1 MRETA
6 AEQTFTPMG
15 RFFVASYDSMRAKTP
30 ALEAVSPNRDIGPW
44 ISAGP
49 TPGYE
54 DSQQPLH
61 RNENM
66 LGEQMTVTL
75 LP

>member
-1 MRETA
+1 MREPA
-6 AEQTFTPMG
+6 AEQTFTPIG

-49 TPGYE
+49 TPGCEYP
-54 DSQQPLH
+54 QQPLH
-61 RNENM
+61 RNENVP
-66 LGEQMTVTL
+66 GKK
-75 LP
+75 